1 MHHIPAAASPAVA
14 HARIA
19 PPADPQTLVPG
30 ACPRDQ
36 RPEASPPVECSGAGP
51 HAAPASALLPEGGGT
66 GPLPGVRR
74 RGDPNLAPRCGAK
87 ARTTGCACR
96 APAMANGRCRMH
108 GGRSTGPRTAEGFT
122 RLAAARTTHGNSGA
136 AKRAEQRYWRTLT
149 ARMRVLT
156 AVVRL
161 QGFLPTALAARLTP
175 VPAELSKPA
184 HPAELG
190 ETEISDRTPCNHQP
204 SGGAPAVAERGRR
217 AKGPRPPRGQ
227 AAERAAARTE
237 RAALAPWRVGI
248 ARARLVK
255 RVVLAA
261 WRKERAEKRRQ
272 DPMHP
277 RAAGAER
284 AAARK
289 PHATLDGAGMGV
301 VASALPLRG
310 SRRSA
315 SRPNPANSARGEGS
329 GGVTSAPGGADSAGR
344 SRQEFRA
351 AREEPMHPTTRRWPL
366 GGWKGRLCS
375 GTDLSSAALDV
386 ADAGGWGV
394 VIAACEAAEAGQA
407 GQAGTAGAVGKV
419 GRR

>member
-1 MHHIPAAASPAVA
+1 MNPITATAATAAIVAMGGTDLLHSSPPAVCA
-14 HARIA
+14 AGLEGAPVAR
-19 PPADPQTLVPG
+19 PGPG
-30 ACPRDQ
+30 AN
-36 RPEASPPVECSGAGP
+36 PV
-51 HAAPASALLPEGGGT
+51 
-66 GPLPGVRR
+66 PGVRR
-74 RGDPNLAPRCGAK
+74 RGEPNLAPPPGQSPGGRFSGAK

-96 APAMANGRCRMH
+96 ASLPAGLTRGAMANGRCRMH
-108 GGRSTGPRTAEGFT
+108 GGASTWPRTAEGFT
-122 RLAAARTTHGNSGA
+122 RLAAARTTHGKYGA
-136 AKRAEQRYWRTLT
+136 AKRAEQRYVGTLT
-149 ARMRVLT
+149 VRMRVLT

-161 QGFLPTALAARLTP
+161 QRFLTPALAARLTP
-175 VPAELSKPA
+175 VPAELSRPV
-184 HPAELG
+184 PPTERG
-190 ETEISDRTPCNHQP
+190 EMGIPDRTPCNLQP
-204 SGGAPAVAERGRR
+204 SGGAPAGAERGRR

-261 WRKERAEKRRQ
+261 WRKDRAEKRRQ

-289 PHATLDGAGMGV
+289 PHATFDGAGMGV

-315 SRPNPANSARGEGS
+315 SRPTPANSARGEGS

-394 VIAACEAAEAGQA
+394 VIAACEAAET
-407 GQAGTAGAVGKV
+407 GQAGTAGAVGTV